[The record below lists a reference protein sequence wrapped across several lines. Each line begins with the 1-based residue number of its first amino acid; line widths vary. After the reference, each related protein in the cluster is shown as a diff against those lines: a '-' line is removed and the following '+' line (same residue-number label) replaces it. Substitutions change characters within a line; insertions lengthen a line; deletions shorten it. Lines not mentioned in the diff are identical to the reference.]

1 MIASNTQPTF
11 FETAK
16 GTPECLRAIMKRVV
30 NEQPGGF
37 YIVSEELQLRKGQLK
52 DAVSRN

>member
-1 MIASNTQPTF
+1 
-11 FETAK
+11 
-16 GTPECLRAIMKRVV
+16 MKRVV

-52 DAVSRN
+52 DAVSRNWPNGEGHDD

>member
-1 MIASNTQPTF
+1 
-11 FETAK
+11 
-16 GTPECLRAIMKRVV
+16 MKRVV

-52 DAVSRN
+52 DAVSRNWPNGEGHDDWKWDPSNTLTLM